1 MNGFKCNVTNSVSNV
16 ALAQSKVPRRCGS
29 DSENS
34 KLESSPANCTYGAKT
49 PFYWFNLE
57 KNNMFEGTYAPPVY
71 NDLYNFRDGAQDDI
85 FVDSYVSIP
94 DPAPNAALPVL
105 ANTGATPTTGLP
117 PIDVPS
123 NSSAAPASTPS
134 VDCLS
139 DESPEL
145 SVSRRSLGS
154 DYQRELRG
162 SRPGRFLGFGG
173 RLQAKH
179 RNRDKNVW

>member
-16 ALAQSKVPRRCGS
+16 ALAQSKVARRCGS
-29 DSENS
+29 DPENG

-57 KNNMFEGTYAPPVY
+57 KNNMFEGTFSPPVY
-71 NDLYNFRDGAQDDI
+71 NDLYNFKDGAQDDI
-85 FVDSYVSIP
+85 FADSYVSIP

-105 ANTGATPTTGLP
+105 ANTGATTITGLP
-117 PIDVPS
+117 PINVPS

-134 VDCLS
+134 TDCLS
-139 DESPEL
+139 EETPES

-154 DYQRELRG
+154 RYQRELRA
-162 SRPGRFLGFGG
+162 SPPGRFLRFGG

-179 RNRDKNVW
+179 RNGFEDVW